1 MKEIISCVKDTGIEN
16 KEICYLGERLFMIM
30 KVNDDFSFANRQQTY
45 KNNVKLQE
53 SEELRWKY
61 QRPLE

>member
-1 MKEIISCVKDTGIEN
+1 
-16 KEICYLGERLFMIM
+16 MIM